1 MKKLFLDLYNSFFNN
16 KDGFAGRKLTGFGF
30 FVLIAIGD
38 TILYSKEDEVFKDLY
53 IEAKLIN
60 VGGLLLC
67 LGLVTW
73 ANLVEFRT
81 GIKTEKTK
89 ETTTTETSK
98 TEHIS

>member
-16 KDGFAGRKLTGFGF
+16 KEGFAGRKLTGFGF

-38 TILYSKEDEVFKDLY
+38 SILYSKSDAVFKELY
-53 IEAKLIN
+53 VTVKLIN
-60 VGGLLLC
+60 VAGLLLC

-81 GIKTEKTK
+81 GMKTEKTV
-89 ETTTTETSK
+89 ETTTSSTTKSEPAS
-98 TEHIS
+98 